1 MKVDLTRI
9 ETADNLIRTKGTGT
23 PEQLAKR
30 LGLSKSSWYNL
41 KVEMENRGA
50 PILYSK
56 TLRTYYYIEPGTF
69 KIGFISNTAAK
80 SFEQR

>member
-9 ETADNLIRTKGTGT
+9 ETADSLIRRKGTGT
-23 PEQLAKR
+23 PEQFAKR

-41 KVEMENRGA
+41 KAEMENRGA

-56 TLRTYYYIEPGTF
+56 TLRTYYYMEPGNF
-69 KIGFISNTAAK
+69 RVEFMRVPPISII
-80 SFEQR
+80 

>member
-9 ETADNLIRTKGTGT
+9 ETADNLIRRKGTGT
-23 PEQLAKR
+23 PEQLARR

-41 KVEMENRGA
+41 KTEMENRGA

-56 TLRTYYYIEPGTF
+56 TLRTYYYMEPGNF
-69 KIGFISNTAAK
+69 RVGFIKTSTI
-80 SFEQR
+80 SII